1 MLPGV
6 AYRPTQDQSKSMNSS
21 RRRFLKL
28 SSGLTVGFAVGSLPG
43 CGNPGSGLSV
53 AQQDGFTPNAWV
65 NIAGNGIITIFSP
78 VDELGQGSTTALPV
92 IFAEELD
99 AAWDDVRIEI
109 SPSDPEVYGNPGFF
123 GLIYTAASTAVSGY
137 YQQLRYFGAQ
147 TRHILLRNAANRW
160 QVPMDE
166 LDTEPSVVIHE
177 KSGRKL
183 TYGEIATFGELPDS
197 EPEIKEE
204 DLKAPADFR
213 LIGHSIPR
221 HDIPEKVLG
230 NSNYAINE
238 RLPGMIYATAVRA
251 PVMGG
256 GPVKLNDA
264 AVREVAGVTAVH
276 AREHSVVIG
285 ADSTAAALKA
295 RRRLQVDWTQVGE
308 VNDFDS
314 DTAVRQQAELARNL
328 ARKGAVWNQQGD
340 VEPVFNT
347 TGTVIERT
355 YQSDYV
361 YHAQVEPLN
370 SVVWVKDKGRHAEAW
385 VGTQA
390 PVYTIKAIAKAA
402 GVEESRVKLH
412 RAMLGGGFGRRSISE
427 MDFVDDA
434 AWLSKQTG
442 KPVKLTWSREDDLA
456 AGWFKPATGQFLR
469 ACVDKQGNIS
479 AWHHR
484 VAVQEPLTTVEP
496 AIYESVGKRPVISM
510 PGTDALEYDFP
521 NQLVEHLPV
530 EPGIRTFSV
539 MAVGYTPNKFAVE
552 SFMDEVAVQQHIDA
566 LDFRMR
572 HLKTS
577 LRAQRVLDAVAGM
590 SSWSKPR
597 ENDHELGI
605 VFAEYHHTLI
615 AGVADISL
623 ENDIIKVHDFWVAID
638 PGVAVQP
645 DNIRAQVMGSVIY
658 GLGNALTERITF
670 KNRLVQQANFNDY
683 KVPTMADA
691 PRVHIELLPG
701 GHEPAAVGQTGAV
714 LVAPAI
720 ANAFERLTGKRLRH
734 MPFTRERVRS
744 VLNT

>member
-1 MLPGV
+1 
-6 AYRPTQDQSKSMNSS
+6 MNTS
-21 RRRFLKL
+21 RRQFLKF
-28 SSGLTVGFAVGSLPG
+28 SSGLTVGFAVGSMPG
-43 CGNPGSGLSV
+43 CGNAGPDLPPAWNNSFS
-53 AQQDGFTPNAWV
+53 PNAWV
-65 NIAGNGIITIFSP
+65 NIAADGIITIFSP
-78 VDELGQGSTTALPV
+78 VDELGQGSMTALPV

-99 AAWDDVRIEI
+99 ADWDDVRIEM
-109 SPSDPEVYGNPGFF
+109 SPSDPEIYGNPGFF

-137 YQQLRYFGAQ
+137 YQQLRHFGAQ
-147 TRHILLRNAANRW
+147 TRHILLMNAAQEW
-160 QVPMDE
+160 QVPITG
-166 LDTEPSVVIHE
+166 LITEPSVVIH
-177 KSGRKL
+177 KRTGRKL
-183 TYGEIATFGELPDS
+183 TYGEIAGFGRLPET
-197 EPEIKEE
+197 EPGITTA
-204 DLKAPADFR
+204 DLKDPADFR

-221 HDIPEKVLG
+221 RDIPDKVTG
-230 NSNYAINE
+230 TSNYAINE

-251 PVMGG
+251 PVMSA
-256 GPVKLNDA
+256 GPATVDDA
-264 AVREVAGVTAVH
+264 QARSVSGVSDVYSRE
-276 AREHSVVIG
+276 RSVVIA

-295 RRRLQVDWTQVGE
+295 RRRLQVDWTPVGE
-308 VNDFDS
+308 VDEFDS
-314 DTAVRQQAELARNL
+314 DTAIKQHDELARDL
-328 ARKGAVWNQQGD
+328 SQKGEVWNKQGE
-340 VEPVFNT
+340 VEPVFGSAET
-347 TGTVIERT
+347 IVERA
-355 YQSDYV
+355 YQTDYV
-361 YHAQVEPLN
+361 YHGQLEPLN
-370 SVVWVKDKGRHAEAW
+370 SVVWVKDDGRHAEAW

-402 GVEESRVKLH
+402 GVDESRVKLH

-456 AGWFKPATGQFLR
+456 SGWFKPASGQFLR
-469 ACVDKQGNIS
+469 ACVDNQGNIS

-484 VAVQEPLTTVEP
+484 VAVQEPLTTAEP
-496 AIYESVGKRPVISM
+496 AIYESIGKRPVISM

-539 MAVGYTPNKFAVE
+539 MAVGFTPNKFAVE
-552 SFMDEVAVQQHIDA
+552 SFMDEVAAQQHIDA

-577 LRAQRVLDAVAGM
+577 PGAQRVLDAVAGM

-597 ENDHELGI
+597 EDDHELGI

-623 ENDIIKVHDFWVAID
+623 ENDAIKVHDFWVAID

-645 DNIRAQVMGSVIY
+645 DNIRAQVMGSIIY

-670 KNRLVQQANFNDY
+670 KNGLVQQANFNDY

-691 PRVHIELLPG
+691 PRIHIELLPG
-701 GHEPAAVGQTGAV
+701 GHEPFAVGQTGAV

-720 ANAFERLTGKRLRH
+720 ANAFASLTGKRLRH
-734 MPFTRERVRS
+734 MPFTRERVNKALS
-744 VLNT
+744 A